1 MAQRKHTNVPFLYHR
16 VEPVPTRP
24 SDGATYQRET
34 IKNEG
39 Q

>member
-1 MAQRKHTNVPFLYHR
+1 MKRTRVPFLYAR
-16 VEPVPTRP
+16 IENTPRDRET
-24 SDGATYQRET
+24 GATYQRET

>member
-1 MAQRKHTNVPFLYHR
+1 MAAKRTPFLYAR
-16 VEPVPTRP
+16 VEPVPRDP
-24 SDGATYQRET
+24 KRGATYQRET